1 MEANKPAEVEDAAE
15 NISSVNASTQQLTI
29 PPPFR
34 FKTSLRNTVYQVM
47 RDRGWKETENDTD
60 WDFFW
65 AGNARYLILSRRA
78 LGA

>member
-1 MEANKPAEVEDAAE
+1 MEANKPASNALELSES
-15 NISSVNASTQQLTI
+15 NNSISTISTQQVTI

-47 RDRGWKETENDTD
+47 RDRGWRETENETD

-65 AGNARYLILSRRA
+65 AGI
-78 LGA
+78 